1 MTKDIK
7 ADKFYDRMPE
17 PFDIEAPITNLPLM
31 FATVLAKPNDKKG
44 EPVHVV
50 DLQDYIRLGITVRK
64 LVSKVNFLSNKIH
77 DMAVANIKTDDA
89 LSALGLKEQQDE
101 TIDSVIAWH
110 RETFPNAT
118 ASGQLDKWEE
128 EYTEFRD
135 ACRCGTTYEQI
146 DELVDLFIVACGIM
160 RFNTET
166 GCYKLAHCCELRR
179 LHRFYMPTFYERL
192 NAKMAKNRARKWE
205 YTGDGNYHHKKGV
218 ED

>member
-1 MTKDIK
+1 MTKDIET
-7 ADKFYDRMPE
+7 DKFYDRMPE
-17 PFDIEAPITNLPLM
+17 LFDIEAPITNLPLM
-31 FATVLAKPNDKKG
+31 FATVTAKPNDKKG
-44 EPVHVV
+44 KPIPVV

-64 LVSKVNFLSNKIH
+64 LVSKVNFLSTKIH
-77 DMAVANIKTDDA
+77 DMAVANINTDGA

-135 ACRCGTTYEQI
+135 ACKCGTTTEQI

-160 RFNTET
+160 RFNTER
-166 GCYKLAHCCELRR
+166 GCYNLAHCCELRR

-205 YTGDGNYHHKKGV
+205 YTGDGNYHHVKGM